1 MDYRNQSLGALAIA
15 IPRASKLFRDYD
27 LDFCCG
33 GKQTLERAASR
44 KELDLDKLE
53 SELAALAADPVDT
66 RDWCLAPLAEI
77 IDYILPRFHQR
88 HREQLSELVL
98 MAEKVERVHGDKPTC
113 PRGLAK
119 QLNLIRLDL
128 ENHMMKEEQILFPLI
143 KQGMGQQAAGPISV
157 MEHEHDEAGEQLEVV
172 KFLTNNVTP
181 PEGACNTWQAL
192 YNGINTFISD
202 LMEHIH
208 LENNLLFPRA
218 LSGR

>member
-1 MDYRNQSLGALAIA
+1 MDYRNQSLGALAIS

-53 SELAALAADPVDT
+53 SELAALAADSVDT
-66 RDWCLAPLAEI
+66 RDWRLAPLAEI

-88 HREQLSELVL
+88 HREQLPELVL
-98 MAEKVERVHGDKPTC
+98 MAEKVERVHGDKPAC

-181 PEGACNTWQAL
+181 PEGACNTWLAL

>member
-53 SELAALAADPVDT
+53 SELVALAADPVDT
-66 RDWCLAPLAEI
+66 RDWRLAPLAEI

-181 PEGACNTWQAL
+181 PEGACNTWQVL

-218 LSGR
+218 LSGK

>member
-44 KELDLDKLE
+44 KDLDLAKLE
-53 SELAALAADPVDT
+53 GELAALAMEPADN
-66 RDWCLAPLAEI
+66 RDWRLAPLSEI

-88 HREQLSELVL
+88 HREQLPELVL

-192 YNGINTFISD
+192 YNGINTFITD

-218 LSGR
+218 LSGK

>member
-53 SELAALAADPVDT
+53 NELAALAADPVDT
-66 RDWCLAPLAEI
+66 RDWRLAPLAEI

>member
-15 IPRASKLFRDYD
+15 IPRASSLFRLND

-33 GKQTLERAASR
+33 GKQTLQHAAER
-44 KELDLDKLE
+44 KGLDIEQLE
-53 SELAALAADPVDT
+53 NQLATLAAEPEPSH
-66 RDWCLAPLAEI
+66 DWRTAPLGDV

-88 HREQLSELVL
+88 HREQLAELVL
-98 MAEKVERVHGDKPTC
+98 MAEKVERVHADKSTC

-119 QLNLIRLDL
+119 QRNLIRLDL
-128 ENHMMKEEQILFPLI
+128 ENHMMKEEQILFPMI
-143 KQGMGQQAAGPISV
+143 RQGMGRQAAGPISV

-192 YNGINTFISD
+192 YGGIDEFIDD
-202 LMEHIH
+202 LMEHIN

-218 LSGR
+218 LNGA

>member
-53 SELAALAADPVDT
+53 SQLAALAADSVDT
-66 RDWCLAPLAEI
+66 RDWRLAPLAEI

-218 LSGR
+218 LSGK

>member
-1 MDYRNQSLGALAIA
+1 MDYRNQSLGALAVA
-15 IPRASKLFRDYD
+15 IPGASKLFRDYD

-44 KELDLDKLE
+44 KDLDLEKVE
-53 SELAALAADPVDT
+53 NELAKLASSAEES
-66 RDWCLAPLAEI
+66 RDWRQAPLSEI

-88 HREQLSELVL
+88 HREQLPELVL

-143 KQGMGQQAAGPISV
+143 KQGMGQRAGAPISV

-218 LSGR
+218 LNGE

>member
-33 GKQTLERAASR
+33 GKQTLERAAQR
-44 KELDLDKLE
+44 KELDLTQLE
-53 SELAALAADPVDT
+53 TQLAALAANASDT
-66 RDWCLAPLAEI
+66 RDWRHAPLAEI
-77 IDYILPRFHQR
+77 IDFILPRFHQR
-88 HREQLSELVL
+88 HREQLPELVL
-98 MAEKVERVHGDKPTC
+98 MAEKVERVHGEKSTC

-119 QLNLIRLDL
+119 QLHLLRLDL
-128 ENHMMKEEQILFPLI
+128 DNHMMKEEQILFPMI
-143 KQGMGQQAAGPISV
+143 KSGMGQQAMGPISV

-172 KFLTNNVTP
+172 KFLTNNLTP
-181 PEGACNTWQAL
+181 PEGACNTWLAL
-192 YNGINTFISD
+192 YAGINEFITD

-218 LSGR
+218 LRGE

>member
-44 KELDLDKLE
+44 KGLDLDKLA
-53 SELAALAADPVDT
+53 SELAALAAEPVDT
-66 RDWCLAPLAEI
+66 RDWRLAPLAEI
-77 IDYILPRFHQR
+77 IDYILPRYHQR
-88 HREQLSELVL
+88 HREQLAELVL

-119 QLNLIRLDL
+119 QLNLIRVDL

>member
-33 GKQTLERAASR
+33 GKQTLERAAQR
-44 KELDLDKLE
+44 KELDLTQLE
-53 SELAALAADPVDT
+53 AQLAALATNASDT
-66 RDWCLAPLAEI
+66 RDWRHAPLAEI
-77 IDYILPRFHQR
+77 IDFILPRFHQR
-88 HREQLSELVL
+88 HREQLPELVL
-98 MAEKVERVHGDKPTC
+98 MAEKVERVHGEKSTC

-119 QLNLIRLDL
+119 QLNLLRLDL
-128 ENHMMKEEQILFPLI
+128 DNHMMKEEQILFPMI
-143 KQGMGQQAAGPISV
+143 KNGMGQQAMGPISV

-172 KFLTNNVTP
+172 KFLTNNLTP
-181 PEGACNTWQAL
+181 PDGACNTWQAL
-192 YNGINTFISD
+192 YAGINEFITD

-218 LSGR
+218 LRGE

>member
-66 RDWCLAPLAEI
+66 RDWRLAPLSEI
-77 IDYILPRFHQR
+77 IDYILPRYHQR
-88 HREQLSELVL
+88 HREQLAELVL

-119 QLNLIRLDL
+119 QLNLIRVDL

-143 KQGMGQQAAGPISV
+143 KQGMGQQAVGPISV

-192 YNGINTFISD
+192 YNSINTFISD

>member
-44 KELDLDKLE
+44 KELDLEKLE
-53 SELAALAADPVDT
+53 SELAALAAGPMDT
-66 RDWCLAPLAEI
+66 RDWRLAPLAEI

-181 PEGACNTWQAL
+181 PDGACNTWQAL

-218 LSGR
+218 LNGR

>member
-33 GKQTLERAASR
+33 GKQTLERAASHN
-44 KELDLDKLE
+44 ELDLDKLE
-53 SELAALAADPVDT
+53 SELAALAAEPVDT
-66 RDWCLAPLAEI
+66 RDWRLAPLSEI
-77 IDYILPRFHQR
+77 IDYILPRYHQR
-88 HREQLSELVL
+88 HREQLAELVL
-98 MAEKVERVHGDKPTC
+98 MAEKVERVHGDKPSC

-119 QLNLIRLDL
+119 QLNLIRVDL

>member
-53 SELAALAADPVDT
+53 SELVALAADPVDT
-66 RDWCLAPLAEI
+66 RNWRLAPLAEI

-218 LSGR
+218 LSGK

>member
-66 RDWCLAPLAEI
+66 RDWRLAPQAEI

-192 YNGINTFISD
+192 YNDINTFISD